1 MGQVEQAGSP
11 SPAQATAIAV
21 STTEEF
27 MDTDMKTVEE
37 EETGKENS
45 IFKQVEEMMKVRK
58 K

>member
-1 MGQVEQAGSP
+1 
-11 SPAQATAIAV
+11 
-21 STTEEF
+21 